1 MKKKFLAL
9 VLTLA
14 MVLSLV
20 PATALAMDGTDGGA
34 SQKVTRDNLTMTKT
48 VTPNEN
54 GTYTVRLESYATGSV
69 TTTQTPVPMDFV
81 LVLDVSGSMDEEI
94 ASYTYQATNKT
105 SWSVKDVYNDYYGW
119 GWGGRYRTDVTYYAK
134 EGDKYYPVSYEEK
147 WVSQGWFSGYYEYW
161 LEANNEVLGHKVTDS
176 TWEETVYDQ
185 ALYTRQTDPNKTTK
199 KLDAMKSAVN
209 NFIDSVAAQKNGD
222 IPVAHRIS
230 IVKFAGTSSDYVGN
244 HTYRNGKNTYN
255 YTQKVTELT
264 DVTAEGSVA
273 SLKKAVNDL
282 TAGGATAADWGM
294 QKANDVLTKRENKEN
309 PSIVIMFT
317 DGEPNHGNGYGASVA
332 GNTVQAAKGL
342 KDGGTKVY
350 TIGMF
355 KDLQPSN
362 ADKVD
367 TYMNGVSSNYPEA
380 VKADNDSGVTLGNR
394 AEGNY
399 YFKADNAGQLD
410 QVFQTISESTTTTS
424 PLDDNA
430 VVVDKVPSN
439 FKAPTN
445 EQDVTLKVADYNGNT
460 FGEEKTALEGI
471 SATVENGTVS
481 VTGFD
486 FSKNWCGLNGT
497 TPHGKKL
504 IIEFN
509 ISRTNYG
516 GTQLT
521 NDGAYIKAGKAD
533 NEDPIISLQNPTVPV
548 TISLGIPEAELNE
561 KLGVS
566 SQKEYDGS
574 GIPILSEL
582 SAKANTLANGIN
594 NAYVDME
601 LTIAVDEANTYVYR
615 IQAGKQSG
623 DWYQNDEKMTPKA
636 VNDVKTSQNVNR
648 GGNNAVEPYTYKFDL
663 KLSDATPG
671 GAAPA
676 EYENNTASFKI
687 IPKAVTVKANDQ
699 QVQKGTDP
707 NSIPY
712 TATMNGLV
720 NGEQESLISH
730 TINCDG
736 YTVDTAVG
744 SELTITATGDTEQG
758 NYTVTHKPG
767 KLTVVAAPVTTGTL
781 EVTKKVEG
789 ISLNQ
794 LPQDFKIIVK
804 DESDATTSTLT
815 KETVTPTGNDTLTW
829 TMNLPAGTYTVSEE
843 KADVTGYDCTAR
855 YSATNGATV
864 IVNSDAI
871 AVQNQP
877 ATDAQA
883 SQKVTVT
890 ENRTSTMTVTNK
902 YTEKQEV
909 EPTPDTSKPDV
920 NKTAT
925 DLVNDKTDVTLSV
938 GGKSAKENVAVMFL
952 LDKST
957 SQGIRDEAA
966 EMLDELATK
975 TNTNILYDVV
985 IFSGTARSSGWQ
997 NIQDTTTLATIKSNF
1012 VNGSGTSGTNMSA
1025 GILKAKTDI
1034 ATLKKEHTE
1043 YTETYLITLSDGITY
1058 VWSEED
1064 QGPVYCVPVKNIGN
1078 TSEEVSI
1085 QTGPGVWNMMYHYG
1099 DSLQKI
1105 YGGVSQF
1112 LSAMPTKIAA
1122 TKTDNHVKEY
1132 DSSENPIETYIY
1144 DDSKTKETTDKYAC
1158 GPEVAMYYS
1167 ISGYAELTKEFT
1179 KTFAYAVPEFD
1190 ASTGQDNVEH
1200 WTKFPWG
1207 REVMEYCK
1215 SISFN
1220 KTWDGN
1226 VSNTNPGKIF
1236 SGIKDVIYYEIQS
1249 GSITD
1254 VIGADF
1260 SLTDQT
1266 LTEDTF
1272 TLTVN
1277 GKAVTANQPNGN
1289 VVTFGKANE
1298 DGQYPYVLTY
1308 YKGKAAKNE
1317 DNTYTITSGSTTYTY
1332 TPCDTTGEVNGSVSD
1347 EFFVLEMNVPVV
1359 SLDLKYNLSLTSK
1372 RTAAGTY
1379 EVPTNESATL
1389 AYTSANQS
1397 VGTVD
1402 FNEPTVSYRV
1412 KGSSGGHS
1420 GGGTVTIPDDVPTG
1434 LNGKD
1439 HYAYVVGY
1447 PDGMVYPQK
1456 NITRAEVA
1464 TIFFRLLT
1472 DETREANMTKSNSYN
1487 DMKDGAWYTC
1497 AVSTLS
1503 KMGIIKGYEDGSFK
1517 PDASISRAEFAA
1529 IAARFDPDG
1538 DKTPATFSDVS
1549 SHWAKDEISI
1559 AANHGWIKGYEDG
1572 SFKPDQKITRAET
1585 MTLVNR
1591 VLKRLPETK
1600 DDLHKDMKT
1609 WPDNQNES
1617 AWFYLAVQEATNS
1630 HYQKLKKDGTH
1641 ETWESM
1647 RETRD
1652 WAALEK

>member
-20 PATALAMDGTDGGA
+20 PATALATNGTEGGA
-34 SQKVTRDNLTMTKT
+34 SQENTSDNLTMKKT
-48 VTPNEN
+48 VTPNED
-54 GTYTVRLESYATGSV
+54 GTYTVRLESYATGEV
-69 TTTQTPVPMDFV
+69 TTTTTTKSSDIV
-81 LVLDVSGSMDEEI
+81 LLLDVSGSMGDPYATQETYSLYKGYKNYELKYYSTTHWGLWYKLEDNTYI
-94 ASYTYQATNKT
+94 PVSVGKEDHFGSSSDKYTYSYTKDGKT
-105 SWSVKDVYNDYYGW
+105 VIIEKSTGGYTQPTTQFYYK
-119 GWGGRYRTDVTYYAK
+119 TDANVTKMDALK
-134 EGDKYYPVSYEEK
+134 E
-147 WVSQGWFSGYYEYW
+147 
-161 LEANNEVLGHKVTDS
+161 
-176 TWEETVYDQ
+176 
-185 ALYTRQTDPNKTTK
+185 
-199 KLDAMKSAVN
+199 AVN
-209 NFIDSVAAQKNGD
+209 AFIDDVAEKSPTSQ
-222 IPVAHRIS
+222 IS
-230 IVKFAGTSSDYVGN
+230 IVKFADDKTNNIGNDIYYGT
-244 HTYRNGKNTYN
+244 N
-255 YTQKVTELT
+255 YTQIV
-264 DVTAEGSVA
+264 
-273 SLKKAVNDL
+273 KK
-282 TAGGATAADWGM
+282 
-294 QKANDVLTKRENKEN
+294 LTKVDNAERVNQLKNAVSQLQASGSTASDYGLEKAQEALKSANRDK
-309 PSIVIMFT
+309 VVVLFT
-317 DGEPNHGNGYGASVA
+317 DGEPNHQNGFDYKVA
-332 GNTVQAAKGL
+332 TDAVNTAKTL
-342 KDGGTKVY
+342 KEKDTTIY
-350 TIGMF
+350 TVGVF
-355 KDLQPSN
+355 KDPSERIN
-362 ADKVD
+362 K
-367 TYMNGVSSNYPEA
+367 YMSSVSSNYPKASATATNNGKNWA
-380 VKADNDSGVTLGNR
+380 VTNGGSKVGEHYINAENAADLIKA
-394 AEGNY
+394 
-399 YFKADNAGQLD
+399 
-410 QVFQTISESTTTTS
+410 FQTISSQVSSTHLNAS
-424 PLDDNA
+424 A
-430 VVVDKVPSN
+430 VVVDNVPSN
-439 FKAPTN
+439 FALNKGSVQVYTADCTGKNEKGELTWKDTLEESDIIPTIP
-445 EQDVTLKVADYNGNT
+445 
-460 FGEEKTALEGI
+460 EEKNTDGSQTI
-471 SATVENGTVS
+471 ST
-481 VTGFD
+481 TGFD
-486 FSKNWCGLNGT
+486 FSKNWCGLDSNNKAT
-497 TPHGKKL
+497 GKKL
-504 IIEFN
+504 IIEFT
-509 ISRTNYG
+509 IERTNYG
-516 GTQLT
+516 GTQPT
-521 NDGAYIKAGKAD
+521 NDGAYIKAGKVE
-533 NEDPIISLQNPTVPV
+533 NEEPIIKLDDPEVPV
-548 TISLGIPEAELNE
+548 KIELN
-561 KLGVS
+561 KTLGVNDE
-566 SQKEYDGS
+566 KPYDGE
-574 GIPILSEL
+574 GFAILTKI
-582 SAKANTLANGIN
+582 AAQANTLVNGIN
-594 NAYVDME
+594 NAYVNME
-601 LTIAVDEANTYVYR
+601 LTVTVETVDKTTTYTYK
-615 IQAGKQSG
+615 IPAKATAGK
-623 DWYQNDEKMTPKA
+623 WYEGSSTTEMTDTDIDAVTTPK
-636 VNDVKTSQNVNR
+636 DVNR
-648 GGNNAVEPYTYKFDL
+648 DQESKEVKPHTYKFDL
-663 KLSDATPG
+663 KLSDANPKDAES
-671 GAAPA
+671 GAESK
-676 EYENNTASFKI
+676 EYKDNNASFKI
-687 IPKAVTVKANDQ
+687 KPVSVTVKADDK
-699 QVQKGTDP
+699 QVTRGTTP
-707 NSIPY
+707 ESITY
-712 TATMNGLV
+712 TYTVTGLV
-720 NGEQESLISH
+720 NNEAESLISR
-730 TINCDG
+730 TIQCES
-736 YTVDTAVG
+736 YTVDTPAE
-744 SELTITATGDTEQG
+744 SELEITASGAPEQG
-758 NYTVTHKPG
+758 NYTVTYRPG

-781 EVTKKVEG
+781 KVTKEVQGDDLTLK
-789 ISLNQ
+789 SL
-794 LPQDFKIIVK
+794 PSDFKITVTGPN
-804 DESDATTSTLT
+804 SYNRSFPLP
-815 KETVTPTGNDTLTW
+815 ETVGDSDKTVTW
-829 TMNLPAGTYTVSEE
+829 TISDLPAGEYTVSESD
-843 KADVTGYDCTAR
+843 ADVNGYNCTAT

-864 IVNSDAI
+864 IVNSSDAS

-877 ATDAQA
+877 TTDAQT
-883 SQKVTVT
+883 VTVAADS
-890 ENRTSTMTVTNK
+890 TSTMTVTNK
-902 YTEKQEV
+902 YTKQQEV
-909 EPTPDTSKPDV
+909 VPTPDTSKPDV
-920 NKTAT
+920 KKTAT
-925 DLVNDKTDVTLSV
+925 ALANDKTDVTLSV

-966 EMLDELATK
+966 KMLDELATK

-997 NIQDTTTLATIKSNF
+997 NIQDTTTLDTIKSNF
-1012 VNGSGTSGTNMSA
+1012 VNGDVTSGTNMSA

-1034 ATLKKEHTE
+1034 ATLKEEHTE

-1078 TSEEVSI
+1078 SAAETKI
-1085 QTGPGVWNMMYHYG
+1085 LTGPDVWNMMYDYG
-1099 DSLQKI
+1099 DSLQTI

-1112 LSAMPTKIAA
+1112 LSAMQTKIAD
-1122 TKTDNHVKEY
+1122 TKADNHVKVF

-1144 DDSKTKETTDKYAC
+1144 NPTETKKTTDRYAC
-1158 GPEVAMYYS
+1158 GPEAAMYYS
-1167 ISGYAELTKEFT
+1167 ITGYAELAKEFT
-1179 KTFAYAVPEFD
+1179 KTFAYAVPELVD
-1190 ASTGQDNVEH
+1190 STGQDNEEN
-1200 WTKFPWG
+1200 WTLFPWG

-1220 KTWDGN
+1220 KDWDGN
-1226 VSNTNPGKIF
+1226 VSNTNPRKIF
-1236 SGIKDVIYYEIQS
+1236 SGIKDIIYYEIQS

-1266 LTEDTF
+1266 LTKNTF

-1277 GKAVTANQPNGN
+1277 GNSVAANEPNGN
-1289 VVTFGKANE
+1289 EITFGEQDKST
-1298 DGQYPYVLTY
+1298 GKYPYVLTY
-1308 YKGKAAKNE
+1308 YKGTAIKNA
-1317 DNTYTITSGSTTYTY
+1317 DNTYTITSGNKTYTY
-1332 TPCDTTGEVNGSVSD
+1332 TPYDTTGEVNGPVSD

-1372 RTAAGTY
+1372 RTASGTY

-1389 AYTSANQS
+1389 AYKSANQNS
-1397 VGTVD
+1397 GTVD
-1402 FNEPTVSYRV
+1402 FNEPTVSYTV
-1412 KGSSGGHS
+1412 KGSSGGHGGN

>member
-20 PATALAMDGTDGGA
+20 PATALATNGTQEGNNQGPVE
-34 SQKVTRDNLTMTKT
+34 VTGSNNDQNLTMKKT
-48 VTPNEN
+48 VIPNTD
-54 GTYTVRLESYATGSV
+54 GTYTVHLESYATGEV
-69 TTTQTPVPMDFV
+69 TDTTTTKSSDIV
-81 LVLDVSGSMDEEI
+81 LLLDVSGSMSNPYATKETYSPYNGYNNRELKSYSTTHWGLWYKTDANIYVPVFVNKESKYGYNNDKYTY
-94 ASYTYQATNKT
+94 SYTNDEGKVIIEESIGGFTQPNTQFYYKTDATKM
-105 SWSVKDVYNDYYGW
+105 DVL
-119 GWGGRYRTDVTYYAK
+119 K
-134 EGDKYYPVSYEEK
+134 E
-147 WVSQGWFSGYYEYW
+147 
-161 LEANNEVLGHKVTDS
+161 
-176 TWEETVYDQ
+176 
-185 ALYTRQTDPNKTTK
+185 
-199 KLDAMKSAVN
+199 AVN
-209 NFIDSVAAQKNGD
+209 AFIDDVAEKSPTSQ
-222 IPVAHRIS
+222 IS
-230 IVKFAGTSSDYVGN
+230 IVKFAGEKTDRIGNNTYSGGENYTQIVTKLTKVGDGGADQLKQAVSQLTAAGATSSDYG
-244 HTYRNGKNTYN
+244 
-255 YTQKVTELT
+255 L
-264 DVTAEGSVA
+264 
-273 SLKKAVNDL
+273 
-282 TAGGATAADWGM
+282 
-294 QKANDVLTKRENKEN
+294 QKAQKALENATKDKVVVL
-309 PSIVIMFT
+309 FT
-317 DGEPNHGNGYGASVA
+317 DGEPNHFNGFDYNVA
-332 GNTVQAAKGL
+332 TTAVNTAKTL
-342 KDGGTKVY
+342 KQGKTTIY
-350 TIGMF
+350 TVGVFENTTNDIN
-355 KDLQPSN
+355 Q
-362 ADKVD
+362 
-367 TYMNGVSSNYPEA
+367 YMSSLSSNYPDASATVTGNGWKVTNGGSKVGEHYINA
-380 VKADNDSGVTLGNR
+380 ENAADLIKA
-394 AEGNY
+394 
-399 YFKADNAGQLD
+399 
-410 QVFQTISESTTTTS
+410 FQTISSEVSSTN
-424 PLDDNA
+424 LDGSA

-439 FKAPTN
+439 FTAPAN
-445 EQDVTLKVADYNGNT
+445 DGDVTLKVANYKADGT
-460 FGEEKTALEGI
+460 FGTETAAPSTIHASVNED
-471 SATVENGTVS
+471 GTVS

-486 FSKNWCGLNGT
+486 FSKNWCALDGDK
-497 TPHGKKL
+497 PHGQKL
-504 IIEFN
+504 IIEFT

-516 GTQLT
+516 GTQPT
-521 NDGAYIKAGKAD
+521 NAGAYIKAKAD
-533 NEDPIISLQNPTVPV
+533 DEKQIIKLDDPTVPV
-548 TISLGIPEAELNE
+548 TISLGSKQELLKNPEVTDE
-561 KLGVS
+561 KP
-566 SQKEYDGS
+566 YDGT
-574 GIPILSEL
+574 GLAILPKIAE
-582 SAKANTLANGIN
+582 KANALATGTD
-594 NAYVDME
+594 NAYVNMD
-601 LTIAVDEANTYVYR
+601 LTVTVGQTTYTYK
-615 IQAGKQSG
+615 ILPGETTGSWYEG
-623 DWYQNDEKMTPKA
+623 DSEEPMTPDQIA
-636 VNDVKTSQNVNR
+636 AVKTPKDVNR
-648 GGNNAVEPYTYKFDL
+648 DQESKEVKPYTYKFDL
-663 KLSDATPG
+663 KLSDATPN

-676 EYENNTASFKI
+676 EYKNNTASFKI

-758 NYTVTHKPG
+758 NYTVTYKPG

-815 KETVTPTGNDTLTW
+815 KETVTTTGNDTLTW

-843 KADVTGYDCTAR
+843 KADVTGYDCTATYR
-855 YSATNGATV
+855 ATNGAII
-864 IVNSDAI
+864 IVNRDAS

-877 ATDAQA
+877 ATDAQT
-883 SQKVTVT
+883 VTVAADS
-890 ENRTSTMTVTNK
+890 TSTMTVTNK

-925 DLVNDKTDVTLSV
+925 ALVNDKTDVTLSV

-957 SQGIRDEAA
+957 SQGVRDEAA

-975 TNTNILYDVV
+975 TNTNIMYDVV
-985 IFSGTARSSGWQ
+985 IFSGTASSSGWQ
-997 NIQDTTTLATIKSNF
+997 DIQDSTTLDAIKDNF
-1012 VNGSGTSGTNMSA
+1012 VGSNPTDGTNMSA
-1025 GILKAKTDI
+1025 GILKAKSDI
-1034 ATLKKEHTE
+1034 ASLKNTHKE

-1058 VWSEED
+1058 VWSEVD
-1064 QGPVYCVPVKNIGN
+1064 QGKVYCIPVSATGN
-1078 TSEEVSI
+1078 SDSESSTQNAVDTWDMMYDYGKSLEEV
-1085 QTGPGVWNMMYHYG
+1085 
-1099 DSLQKI
+1099 
-1105 YGGVSQF
+1105 YGGVPQF
-1112 LSAMPTKIAA
+1112 LSAIQSKITQTKN
-1122 TKTDNHVKEY
+1122 DSHVQEY
-1132 DSSENPIETYIY
+1132 PSLENPIDTYIY
-1144 DDSKTKETTDKYAC
+1144 NAEKTKETTDKYAC
-1158 GPEVAMYYS
+1158 GPEAAMYYS
-1167 ISGYAELTKEFT
+1167 ITGYEQLAKEFT
-1179 KTFAYAVPEFD
+1179 KTFAYALPELNKK
-1190 ASTGQDNVEH
+1190 TEEDNVTN
-1200 WTKFPWG
+1200 WTRFPWG

-1266 LTEDTF
+1266 LTKDTF

-1277 GKAVTANQPNGN
+1277 GKAVTANAPNNN
-1289 VVTFGKANE
+1289 VITFGEKDE
-1298 DGQYPYVLTY
+1298 STGKYPYVLTY
-1308 YKGKAAKNE
+1308 YKGTATKNA
-1317 DNTYTITSGSTTYTY
+1317 DNTYTITSGEKTYKY
-1332 TPCDTTGEVNGSVSD
+1332 TPCDKTGEVNGSVSD

-1372 RTAAGTY
+1372 RTSTGTY

-1389 AYTSANQS
+1389 EYTSANQS
-1397 VGTVD
+1397 DGTVD
-1402 FNEPTVSYRV
+1402 FNEPTVSYTV
-1412 KGSSGGHS
+1412 KGSSGGHGGN

-1609 WPDNQNES
+1609 WPDNQKES

>member
-20 PATALAMDGTDGGA
+20 PATALAANETQEGNNQGTVE
-34 SQKVTRDNLTMTKT
+34 VTGSNNDKNLTMKKT
-48 VTPNEN
+48 VTSNTD
-54 GTYTVRLESYATGSV
+54 GTYTVCLESYAKGEVTP
-69 TTTQTPVPMDFV
+69 TTTTKPRDIV
-81 LVLDVSGSMDEEI
+81 LLLDVSGSMD
-94 ASYTYQATNKT
+94 QAFTPD
-105 SWSVKDVYNDYYGW
+105 SSEYRAVYDGSLDTGKQYYIQRYGW
-119 GWGGRYRTDVTYYAK
+119 YY
-134 EGDKYYPVSYEEK
+134 EVSYCNICNK
-147 WVSQGWFSGYYEYW
+147 WTRGCYDWFGYHVEGKEFIPRTAENDNDDAHTQFYEY
-161 LEANNEVLGHKVTDS
+161 
-176 TWEETVYDQ
+176 VYTNGQ
-185 ALYTRQTDPNKTTK
+185 S
-199 KLDAMKSAVN
+199 KLDALKTAVDQ
-209 NFIDSVAAQKNGD
+209 FIGD
-222 IPVAHRIS
+222 IAKNSPQSNIS
-230 IVKFAGTSSDYVGN
+230 IVKFAGKESSDRGDSMYQDGL
-244 HTYRNGKNTYN
+244 YTYN
-255 YTQKVTELT
+255 YTQVVEDLT
-264 DVTAEGSVA
+264 QVNSSGAEQLKQAVSKLKAAGATS
-273 SLKKAVNDL
+273 SDYGLKKAKDALESAKQDKVI
-282 TAGGATAADWGM
+282 
-294 QKANDVLTKRENKEN
+294 VL
-309 PSIVIMFT
+309 FT
-317 DGEPNHGNGYGASVA
+317 DGEPNHSNGFDYKVA
-332 GNTVQAAKGL
+332 TDAVNTAKTL
-342 KDGGTKVY
+342 KDHETTIY
-350 TIGMF
+350 TVGVF
-355 KDLQPSN
+355 KNPSN
-362 ADKVD
+362 DINL
-367 TYMNGVSSNYPEA
+367 YMSSVSSNYP
-380 VKADNDSGVTLGNR
+380 KATAEKDGRSWSVTNGGNVAGTHYIN
-394 AEGNY
+394 AENA
-399 YFKADNAGQLD
+399 ADLINA
-410 QVFQTISESTTTTS
+410 FQTISSEVSSTNLNGS
-424 PLDDNA
+424 A

-445 EQDVTLKVADYNGNT
+445 KKDVTLKVANYKADGT
-460 FGEEKTALEGI
+460 FGTETAAPSTIHASVNED
-471 SATVENGTVS
+471 GTVS
-481 VTGFD
+481 VTGFN
-486 FSKNWCGLNGT
+486 FSENWCGLDGT
-497 TPHGKKL
+497 TPHGQKL
-504 IIEFN
+504 IIEFT

-516 GTQLT
+516 GTQPT
-521 NDGAYIKAGKAD
+521 NAGAYIKASSESTEK
-533 NEDPIISLQNPTVPV
+533 IIDLQNPTVPV
-548 TISLGIPEAELNE
+548 TISLGIPEAELN
-561 KLGVS
+561 KQLGVS
-566 SQKEYDGS
+566 SQKEYNGS
-574 GIPILSEL
+574 GISILSEL
-582 SAKANTLANGIN
+582 SAKANALANGIN

-615 IQAGKQSG
+615 IKAGKQSG
-623 DWYQNDEKMTPKA
+623 DWYQNDQKMTPEA

-648 GGNNAVEPYTYKFDL
+648 GGNNAVEPYIYNFDL
-663 KLSDATPG
+663 KLSDATPR
-671 GAAPA
+671 GADPA
-676 EYENNTASFKI
+676 EYKNNTASFKI
-687 IPKAVTVKANDQ
+687 TPRDVTVKAEDKSVVAGQ
-699 QVQKGTDP
+699 PAPT
-707 NSIPY
+707 Y
-712 TATMNGLV
+712 TAEVTGTIGQEKV
-720 NGEQESLISH
+720 NYDISCAYNPTTSTAGTIDIVPTGE
-730 TINCDG
+730 
-736 YTVDTAVG
+736 
-744 SELTITATGDTEQG
+744 ATQG
-758 NYTVTHKPG
+758 NYTVTCRPG
-767 KLTVVAAPVTTGTL
+767 KLTVVEAPVTTGIL
-781 EVTKKVEG
+781 KVTKEVQGDDLTLK
-789 ISLNQ
+789 SLSKE
-794 LPQDFKIIVK
+794 FKITVTGPNSYSENFSLPANVGESDKTVTWTISNLPAGEYTVSETGEK
-804 DESDATTSTLT
+804 LENYTCEATYRAGTESDATV
-815 KETVTPTGNDTLTW
+815 TVN
-829 TMNLPAGTYTVSEE
+829 GTAS
-843 KADVTGYDCTAR
+843 
-855 YSATNGATV
+855 
-864 IVNSDAI
+864 

-877 ATDAQA
+877 ATDAQT

-890 ENRTSTMTVTNK
+890 AGVESTMTVTNK

-909 EPTPDTSKPDV
+909 VPTPDTSKPDV

-966 EMLDELATK
+966 KMLDELATK

-985 IFSGTARSSGWQ
+985 IFSVTARSSGWQ
-997 NIQDTTTLATIKSNF
+997 NIQDTTTLETIKNNF
-1012 VNGSGTSGTNMSA
+1012 VIGDVTSGTNMSA

-1078 TSEEVSI
+1078 SAEETKI
-1085 QTGPGVWNMMYHYG
+1085 ETGPDVWNMMYDYG
-1099 DSLQKI
+1099 DSLQTL

-1112 LSAMPTKIAA
+1112 LSAMQTKIAA
-1122 TKTDNHVKEY
+1122 TRTDNHVKVFN
-1132 DSSENPIETYIY
+1132 SSENPIETYIY
-1144 DDSKTKETTDKYAC
+1144 NPTETKKTTDKYAC

-1167 ISGYAELTKEFT
+1167 ITGYAKLAKEFT
-1179 KTFAYAVPEFD
+1179 KTFAYAVPELD
-1190 ASTGQDNVEH
+1190 NKSGQDNVNN
-1200 WTKFPWG
+1200 WTLFPWG

-1220 KTWDGN
+1220 KDWDGN

-1266 LTEDTF
+1266 LTKDTF

-1277 GKAVTANQPNGN
+1277 GNPVVANAPNGN
-1289 VVTFGKANE
+1289 VITFGTADESGN
-1298 DGQYPYVLTY
+1298 YPYVLTY
-1308 YKGKAAKNE
+1308 YKGKAVQDQGKT
-1317 DNTYTITSGSTTYTY
+1317 TYTITSSDGNTTYTY
-1332 TPCDTTGEVNGSVSD
+1332 TPCDKTGEVNGSVSD

-1372 RTAAGTY
+1372 RTSTGTY

-1389 AYTSANQS
+1389 AYQSANQS
-1397 VGTVD
+1397 AGSVD

-1420 GGGTVTIPDDVPTG
+1420 GGSITIPDDVPTG

-1464 TIFFRLLT
+1464 TIFFRLLK
-1472 DETREANMTKSNSYN
+1472 DETREANMTKSNGYN

>member
-20 PATALAMDGTDGGA
+20 PATALATNGTQEGNNQGPVE
-34 SQKVTRDNLTMTKT
+34 VTGSNNDQNLTMKKT
-48 VTPNEN
+48 VIPNTD
-54 GTYTVRLESYATGSV
+54 GTYTVHLESYATGEV
-69 TTTQTPVPMDFV
+69 TDTTTTKSSDIV
-81 LVLDVSGSMDEEI
+81 LLLDVSGSMSNPYATKETYSPYNGYNNRELKSYSTTHWGLWYKTDANIYVPVFVNKESKYGYNNDKYTY
-94 ASYTYQATNKT
+94 SYTNDEGKVIIEESIGGFTQPNTQFYYKTDATKM
-105 SWSVKDVYNDYYGW
+105 DVL
-119 GWGGRYRTDVTYYAK
+119 K
-134 EGDKYYPVSYEEK
+134 E
-147 WVSQGWFSGYYEYW
+147 
-161 LEANNEVLGHKVTDS
+161 
-176 TWEETVYDQ
+176 
-185 ALYTRQTDPNKTTK
+185 
-199 KLDAMKSAVN
+199 AVN
-209 NFIDSVAAQKNGD
+209 AFIDDVAEKSPTSQ
-222 IPVAHRIS
+222 IS
-230 IVKFAGTSSDYVGN
+230 IVKFAGEKTDRIGNNTYSGGENYTQIVTKLTKVGDGGADQLKQAVSQLTAAGATSSDYG
-244 HTYRNGKNTYN
+244 
-255 YTQKVTELT
+255 L
-264 DVTAEGSVA
+264 
-273 SLKKAVNDL
+273 
-282 TAGGATAADWGM
+282 
-294 QKANDVLTKRENKEN
+294 QKAQKALENATKDKVVVL
-309 PSIVIMFT
+309 FT
-317 DGEPNHGNGYGASVA
+317 DGEPNHFNGFDYNVA
-332 GNTVQAAKGL
+332 TTAVNTAKTL
-342 KDGGTKVY
+342 KQGKTTIY
-350 TIGMF
+350 TVGVFENTTNDIN
-355 KDLQPSN
+355 Q
-362 ADKVD
+362 
-367 TYMNGVSSNYPEA
+367 YMSSLSSNYPDASATVTGNGWKVTNGGSKVGEHYINA
-380 VKADNDSGVTLGNR
+380 ENAADLIKA
-394 AEGNY
+394 
-399 YFKADNAGQLD
+399 
-410 QVFQTISESTTTTS
+410 FQTISSEVSSTN
-424 PLDDNA
+424 LDGSA

-439 FKAPTN
+439 FTAPAN
-445 EQDVTLKVADYNGNT
+445 DGDVTLKVANYKADGT
-460 FGEEKTALEGI
+460 FGTETAAPSTIHASVNED
-471 SATVENGTVS
+471 GTVS

-486 FSKNWCGLNGT
+486 FSKNWCALDGDK
-497 TPHGKKL
+497 PHGQKL
-504 IIEFN
+504 IIEFT

-516 GTQLT
+516 GTQPT
-521 NDGAYIKAGKAD
+521 NAGAYIKAKAND
-533 NEDPIISLQNPTVPV
+533 EKQIIKLNDPTVPV
-548 TISLGIPEAELNE
+548 TISLGSKQELLKNPEVTDE
-561 KLGVS
+561 KP
-566 SQKEYDGS
+566 YDGT
-574 GIPILSEL
+574 GLAILPKIAE
-582 SAKANTLANGIN
+582 KANALATGTD
-594 NAYVDME
+594 NAYVNMD
-601 LTIAVDEANTYVYR
+601 LTVTVGQTTYTYK
-615 IQAGKQSG
+615 ILPGETTGSWYEG
-623 DWYQNDEKMTPKA
+623 DSEEPMTPDQIA
-636 VNDVKTSQNVNR
+636 AVKTPKDVNR
-648 GGNNAVEPYTYKFDL
+648 DQESKEVKPYTYKFDL
-663 KLSDATPG
+663 KLSDATPN

-676 EYENNTASFKI
+676 EYKNNTASFKI

-758 NYTVTHKPG
+758 NYTVTYKPG

-815 KETVTPTGNDTLTW
+815 KETVTTTGNDTLTW

-843 KADVTGYDCTAR
+843 KADVTGYDCTATYR
-855 YSATNGATV
+855 ATNGAII
-864 IVNSDAI
+864 IVNRDASV
-871 AVQNQP
+871 VQNQP

-902 YTEKQEV
+902 YTKQQEV
-909 EPTPDTSKPDV
+909 VPTPDTSKPDV

-925 DLVNDKTDVTLSV
+925 ALANDKTDVTLSV

-957 SQGIRDEAA
+957 SMGTRQEAA
-966 EMLDELATK
+966 KMLQHLK
-975 TNTNILYDVV
+975 GLTNTNIIYDVV
-985 IFSGTARSSGWQ
+985 IFSGTASSTGWK
-997 NIQDTTTLATIKSNF
+997 NISDDATYTDTEENF
-1012 VNGSGTSGTNMSA
+1012 ANKEPSSGTNMPA
-1025 GILKAKTDI
+1025 GIDQALKDMN
-1034 ATLKKEHTE
+1034 TLKSESE
-1043 YTETYLITLSDGITY
+1043 YSSYSENTYLVTISDGITY
-1058 VWSEED
+1058 IWDED
-1064 QGPVYCVPVKNIGN
+1064 GTTKTVPVAEKQAGVDPK
-1078 TSEEVSI
+1078 VSKTVDTWDI
-1085 QTGPGVWNMMYHYG
+1085 MYGPGV
-1099 DSLQKI
+1099 SLEDVYTDFASFLTSIPQKME
-1105 YGGVSQF
+1105 Q
-1112 LSAMPTKIAA
+1112 TKESGYVCDYTTSNPKSYITVENTDKFSETNKPNQYACAPEFSVYYSA
-1122 TKTDNHVKEY
+1122 TKYQKLVK
-1132 DSSENPIETYIY
+1132 P
-1144 DDSKTKETTDKYAC
+1144 
-1158 GPEVAMYYS
+1158 
-1167 ISGYAELTKEFT
+1167 FT
-1179 KTFAYAVPEFD
+1179 KSFALPMPELKED
-1190 ASTGQDNVEH
+1190 GTEKTTNWEYY
-1200 WTKFPWG
+1200 PWG
-1207 REVMEYCK
+1207 RELMLYLQSK
-1215 SISFN
+1215 S
-1220 KTWDGN
+1220 
-1226 VSNTNPGKIF
+1226 SNSGQGVVHDADAATIF
-1236 SGIKDVIYYEIQS
+1236 AGIRNEILYEIKS

-1266 LTEDTF
+1266 LTKDTF
-1272 TLTVN
+1272 TLKVK
-1277 GKAVTANQPNGN
+1277 GEKVAANEPSGN
-1289 VVTFGKANE
+1289 EITFGERDESTGK
-1298 DGQYPYVLTY
+1298 YPYVLTY
-1308 YKGKAAKNE
+1308 YKGTATKNA
-1317 DNTYTITSGSTTYTY
+1317 DNTYTITSGEKIYKY
-1332 TPCDTTGEVNGSVSD
+1332 TPCDKTGEVNGSVSD

-1359 SLDLKYNLSLTSK
+1359 SLDLTYNLSLTSK

-1389 AYTSANQS
+1389 AYKSANQNS
-1397 VGTVD
+1397 GTVD
-1402 FNEPTVSYRV
+1402 FNEPTVSYTV
-1412 KGSSGGHS
+1412 KGSSGGHGGN